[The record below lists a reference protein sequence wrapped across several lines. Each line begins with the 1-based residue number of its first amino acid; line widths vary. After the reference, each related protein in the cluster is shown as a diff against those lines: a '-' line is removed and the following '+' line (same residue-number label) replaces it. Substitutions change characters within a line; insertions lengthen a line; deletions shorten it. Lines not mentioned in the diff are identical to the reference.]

1 MADKIAKCK
10 VVCGAQ
16 LSQALQDKWC
26 PDCPFNP
33 EKKTTQEGGAK

>member
-16 LSQALQDKWC
+16 ASQELRDKWC
-26 PDCPFNP
+26 PECPFNP
-33 EKKTTQEGGAK
+33 EKSKKEGGAK